1 MELEPDVQLGKLFII
16 IWMCGMLFVIILFI
30 YVYLNARNEASDCE
44 PKEIKNRN
52 SEKSETKSDSP
63 ILKLIIVF
71 LVITVVAVSTM
82 NLTYKVNYF
91 TKKANSIQL
100 SSPPHGAT
108 APLLT
113 TTTIPQ
119 ASAPPMENLD
129 LNNSTYS

>member
-44 PKEIKNRN
+44 PKEIKNRK
-52 SEKSETKSDSP
+52 SEKSEEKSDSQ
-63 ILKLIIVF
+63 ILKIIIVF

-91 TKKANSIQL
+91 KKKTEETESGPASTSKLLGIISN
-100 SSPPHGAT
+100 AT
-108 APLLT
+108 GSKNQNQNT
-113 TTTIPQ
+113 
-119 ASAPPMENLD
+119 ENI
-129 LNNSTYS
+129 NESE

>member
-44 PKEIKNRN
+44 PKEIKNRK
-52 SEKSETKSDSP
+52 SEKSEEKSDSP
-63 ILKLIIVF
+63 ILKIIIVF

-91 TKKANSIQL
+91 TKKANSIPL
-100 SSPPHGAT
+100 NSLTHDAT

-113 TTTIPQ
+113 NPAIPQ

>member
-44 PKEIKNRN
+44 PKEIKNRK
-52 SEKSETKSDSP
+52 SEKSEEKSDSP
-63 ILKLIIVF
+63 ILKIIIVF

-91 TKKANSIQL
+91 TKKANSIPL
-100 SSPPHGAT
+100 SSPQRFAT
-108 APLLT
+108 APLENNNYS
-113 TTTIPQ
+113 PNVPRGP
-119 ASAPPMENLD
+119 ASAPPENGE
-129 LNNSTYS
+129 

>member
-44 PKEIKNRN
+44 PKEIKNRK
-52 SEKSETKSDSP
+52 SEKSEEKSDSP
-63 ILKLIIVF
+63 ILKIIIVF

-91 TKKANSIQL
+91 TKKAIKPPPSPSQL
-100 SSPPHGAT
+100 LQMMQQLKKDSPNP
-108 APLLT
+108 
-113 TTTIPQ
+113 
-119 ASAPPMENLD
+119 SAPVSE
-129 LNNSTYS
+129 